1 MMTNIYEL
9 FKELDEKLQERD
21 INSEPFNYMTNGN
34 DELIRYFGETVL
46 SSSDSWYDKLQMLE
60 IIKSNIEDMIFNC
73 KIVLCAIETIRKEV

>member
-1 MMTNIYEL
+1 MTDIYKL

-21 INSEPFNYMTNGN
+21 INSEPFSYMTNGN

-46 SSSDSWYDKLQMLE
+46 SSDYGWHDKLQMLE

-73 KIVLCAIETIRKEV
+73 QTILYTIETVRREV